1 MSKFE
6 EVVERIFQE
15 DPSYDRAAYEF
26 VRQGLNF
33 TLKYLDKK
41 GLRKGGGHISG
52 QQLLEGLRLFTL
64 EQFGP
69 LSLTVLDFW
78 NIRSCRDFGSI
89 VFKLVDHGVLGKTE
103 SDSIDDFE
111 NGYDFNEAFARPFEP
126 HLSLGSSK

>member
-6 EVVERIFQE
+6 DVVERIVRE

-41 GLRKGGGHISG
+41 GLRKKGGHISG

-69 LSLTVLDFW
+69 LSRTVLDFW

-89 VFKLVDHGVLGKTE
+89 VFKLVEHGVLGKTE
-103 SDSIDDFE
+103 SDSIADFE
-111 NGYDFNEAFARPFEP
+111 AGYDFREAFEQPFEP
-126 HLSLGSSK
+126 DSALRSTK